1 MNLPDGAENES
12 NAPWL
17 DNYTCPNC
25 AEDLEED
32 EYVCPSCG
40 FEIGDERQVLNC
52 ITNQAISPQIN
63 QQHENN
69 SSD

>member
-40 FEIGDERQVLNC
+40 FEITELN
-52 ITNQAISPQIN
+52 
-63 QQHENN
+63 ELRE
-69 SSD
+69 

>member
-25 AEDLEED
+25 AEDLRED

-40 FEIGDERQVLNC
+40 FEMDEAETIEDEIRNFL
-52 ITNQAISPQIN
+52 
-63 QQHENN
+63 
-69 SSD
+69 